1 MLPQYDRPGN
11 VRELEN
17 AIERAVLPETTEV
30 LQAHN
35 LPPRLSPIAAAR
47 RYATRPAAI
56 LPQAEVER
64 QALIHSLEVPA
75 GNVTETARSL
85 GHNRATLHRKLK
97 KYGLHPVL
105 EFLSCVLPFLSQDA
119 TRVAKCDTP

>member
-17 AIERAVLPETTEV
+17 AIERDVLPERTEV

-35 LPPRLSPIAAAR
+35 LPPRLSPIVASR
-47 RYATRPAAI
+47 RDPTGPAAI
-56 LPQAEVER
+56 LPPAEVER
-64 QALIHSLEVPA
+64 QALVYALEIPA
-75 GNVTETARSL
+75 GNVTEAARSL

-97 KYGLHPVL
+97 KYGLHVGN
-105 EFLSCVLPFLSQDA
+105 
-119 TRVAKCDTP
+119 